1 MESYKSQSAQYVHGF
16 VKKVI
21 ETTGPRLPGSEEE
34 AKAASIIAEEM
45 EKVTGKKATIEP
57 FKVAPVASIGA
68 ISILGVAALITT
80 VVFFISPL
88 IGLIL
93 SFLILAYA
101 VLQIF
106 TYTGIFDFV
115 WKQHTSHNVYSE
127 VLPEDGSYDY
137 TIMFS
142 GHNDSSWNWNHSLKN
157 PKTALLKIGLG
168 MFGLL
173 VMIITGIIQVS
184 KGNLFV
190 WNSAKDIGTIILYCL
205 PILTIPG
212 SYFISTFLT
221 WNKAVASP
229 GAMDNLTG
237 VGFSM
242 LMAKYFNENKDKMP
256 KNCRI
261 ICAGL
266 GSEEAG
272 LKGSMAFINKHKNEE
287 WLKNTYVINLD
298 SIRDYDHFNV
308 IKGDLWLGSR
318 FDQDMVNMAVDA
330 MKETGRKGGV
340 IVNPIGG
347 CDSTP
352 FYRAGVKTAT
362 LIAQDPTLTDYYH
375 TSKDTFEDLDMR
387 TLADFSEVL
396 IRLTDKVAAY
406 HNCGK

>member
-1 MESYKSQSAQYVHGF
+1 MESYKSQSAEYVYGF
-16 VKKVI
+16 VKNVI

-34 AKAASIIAEEM
+34 ARAASLIAEEM
-45 EKVTGKKATIEP
+45 EKATGSKAVIEP

-68 ISILGVAALITT
+68 ISLLGIAALIATA
-80 VVFFISPL
+80 VFFVSPL

-93 SFLILAYA
+93 SFMILMYA
-101 VLQIF
+101 ILQIF
-106 TYTGIFDFV
+106 TYTGIFDFL

-127 VLPEDGSYDY
+127 VLPEDGKYDY

-142 GHNDSSWNWNHSLKN
+142 GHNDSSWHWNHSMKN
-157 PKTALLKIGLG
+157 PDTALIKIGLG
-168 MFGLL
+168 MLGLI
-173 VMIITGIIQVS
+173 VMIVTGIIQVA

-212 SYFISTFLT
+212 SYFIATYLT
-221 WNKAVASP
+221 WNKAMASP

-237 VGFSM
+237 VGFSI
-242 LMAKYFNENKDKMP
+242 LMAKYFSENKDKMP

-272 LKGSMAFINKHKNEE
+272 LKGSMAFVKKHKDEE

-298 SIRDYDHFNV
+298 SIRDYEHFNV
-308 IKGDLWLGSR
+308 VKGDLWLGSR
-318 FDQDMVNMAVDA
+318 FDQDMVDMAVAA
-330 MKETGRKGGV
+330 MKEAGRKGGV
-340 IVNPIGG
+340 IINPVGG

-352 FYRAGVKTAT
+352 FHRIGVKTTT
-362 LIAQDPTLTDYYH
+362 LIAQNPTTTDYYH
-375 TSKDTFEDLDMR
+375 TCKDVYEDLDMR

-396 IRLTDKVAAY
+396 LKLTDKVAAY
-406 HNCGK
+406 HNKSK